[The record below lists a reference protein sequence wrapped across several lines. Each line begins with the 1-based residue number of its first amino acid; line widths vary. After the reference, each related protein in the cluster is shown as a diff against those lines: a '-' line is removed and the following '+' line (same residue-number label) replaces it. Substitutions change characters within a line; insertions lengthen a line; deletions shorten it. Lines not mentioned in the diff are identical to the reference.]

1 MGLLEF
7 TDRGIYCPQAN
18 VYLDPWKP
26 VDSALIT
33 HGHSDH
39 ARFGHKNYLC
49 VESSVPIIRHRLQL
63 SDPAIQSVTY
73 GETISIQGVD
83 FSFHPAGHIPG
94 SIHIPLGYLPDRA
107 HELPRGKPV
116 VVFCQTGSRSAIAAS
131 VLQAE
136 GMDNVRNVHGGYA
149 EWARGA
155 PAIQD

>member
-26 VDSALIT
+26 VDKALIT

-49 VESSVPIIRHRLQL
+49 VESSVPIVRHRLQL
-63 SDPAIQSVTY
+63 SDQFVQSVKY
-73 GETISIQGVD
+73 GETISINGVG

-94 SIHIPLGYLPDRA
+94 SAQIRVSFKY
-107 HELPRGKPV
+107 
-116 VVFCQTGSRSAIAAS
+116 
-131 VLQAE
+131 
-136 GMDNVRNVHGGYA
+136 
-149 EWARGA
+149 
-155 PAIQD
+155 